1 MATRYGYDKAIG
13 LTGPLSVDWSQVTG
27 ETVKYLNQ
35 LQEKKDTTRKELA
48 TESRELAEQL
58 AKNPYDYTSK
68 YYGFWGKSSNQI
80 MDLMTSLNDN
90 FKNGDISKTDRDIK
104 SANLQGQVEQYI
116 AASQKFSQQEK
127 ERAKNSGPNGVYG
140 AEDIFENEILST
152 ALNYEN
158 IEPLFDPD
166 GHTFNVLVTGSDG
179 VTRIMSGNEV
189 FSSVERPV
197 IGKFDMNK
205 NIKEAF
211 ERINVKTITKADG
224 SVVAGDFVTKQGEE
238 ADNALRNLAQTMI
251 QQPVQLRSM
260 LSTYPISIEE
270 DGEVKN
276 YEFDR
281 EFLPIEAYDIGGK
294 VNMDVVKKLHQANP
308 TIFYRDIQGNY
319 YESDKAKEI
328 GEKYAMEQLSL
339 AAEYKETA
347 AKTESIGD
355 KITKVALYGKKVPE
369 SFIKD
374 YLTPDEYEE
383 YTKFVNKVGG
393 SSAMLKVAT
402 SLYDLINITDED
414 LKDTDKLK
422 NKISSLG
429 DVSITS
435 DIITSGYL
443 GLGVPD
449 SIELNALG
457 SDGLPLTVEL
467 YDTNGNLKSSA
478 KVRAEIVNK
487 LPKLRDIEDINFDL
501 KFVENVESIGQT
513 PAPTPAT
520 TDTPIKNI
528 PPLMDWM
535 RLPENAGKTAVDY
548 MEEFNITPQY

>member
-1 MATRYGYDKAIG
+1 MATRFGYDKAIG
-13 LTGPLSVDWSQVTG
+13 LTGPLSVDWSEVTG

-48 TESRELAEQL
+48 TESRELAQQL

-80 MDLMTSLNDN
+80 MDLMSSLNDN
-90 FKNGDISKTDRDIK
+90 FQSGDISKTDRDIK

-127 ERAKNSGPNGVYG
+127 ERAQNSGPNGTYG

-166 GHTFNVLVTGSDG
+166 SHTFNVLATGSDG
-179 VTRIMSGNEV
+179 VKRIMSGNEV

-197 IGKFDMNK
+197 IGRFDMNK

-211 ERINVKTITKADG
+211 QRINVKTITKADG

-260 LSTYPISIEE
+260 LSSYPISIEE

-281 EFLPIEAYDIGGK
+281 KFLPNEAYDIGGK
-294 VNMDVVKKLHQANP
+294 VNMDVVNKLHKANP

-319 YESDKAKEI
+319 YQSDKAKEI

-339 AAEYKETA
+339 AAEYTEKE
-347 AKTESIGD
+347 AKPAKVISQEPTVDQLLSTVRAITGTGAKPPSALIELVLGEAGLSQEEIDKFKTDYNAEGTSDTSQIIDDAYSWLQSNLRDKSFGENIDKTIEGIQPVLFAFGYDVVKNDDGSIDVLEGEDVIYNIKEDD
-355 KITKVALYGKKVPE
+355 KNAFINLY
-369 SFIKD
+369 
-374 YLTPDEYEE
+374 
-383 YTKFVNKVGG
+383 
-393 SSAMLKVAT
+393 
-402 SLYDLINITDED
+402 
-414 LKDTDKLK
+414 
-422 NKISSLG
+422 NKIA
-429 DVSITS
+429 
-435 DIITSGYL
+435 
-443 GLGVPD
+443 GLQKRTG
-449 SIELNALG
+449 IALA
-457 SDGLPLTVEL
+457 
-467 YDTNGNLKSSA
+467 YSSA
-478 KVRAEIVNK
+478 KLADPSISKKK
-487 LPKLRDIEDINFDL
+487 LP
-501 KFVENVESIGQT
+501 GQ
-513 PAPTPAT
+513 
-520 TDTPIKNI
+520 
-528 PPLMDWM
+528 
-535 RLPENAGKTAVDY
+535 E
-548 MEEFNITPQY
+548 

>member
-211 ERINVKTITKADG
+211 ERINVKTITRADG

-270 DGEVKN
+270 NGEVKN

-328 GEKYAMEQLSL
+328 GEKYAMEQLTL
-339 AAEYKETA
+339 AAEYTEKE
-347 AKTESIGD
+347 AKGEKDISMTD
-355 KITKVALYGKKVPE
+355 KIRNIALYGDKVPIE
-369 SFIKD
+369 FIEET
-374 YLTPDEYEE
+374 LTPEEFQEY
-383 YTKFVNKVGG
+383 KNFVNKSGGRSAIGKVIDELTFMISPDKISDADFQNKDSLEDYLKALETVGVTADVKG
-393 SSAMLKVAT
+393 SGAFGLLSKPL
-402 SLYDLINITDED
+402 SITLTERGGDEGVTIELGD
-414 LKDTDKLK
+414 K
-422 NKISSLG
+422 NKRQVIEEIVRIIPTIRSLE
-429 DVSITS
+429 
-435 DIITSGYL
+435 DI
-443 GLGVPD
+443 
-449 SIELNALG
+449 ALG
-457 SDGLPLTVEL
+457 M
-467 YDTNGNLKSSA
+467 
-478 KVRAEIVNK
+478 KVTQA
-487 LPKLRDIEDINFDL
+487 
-501 KFVENVESIGQT
+501 Q
-513 PAPTPAT
+513 
-520 TDTPIKNI
+520 I
-528 PPLMDWM
+528 PSLSEWS
-535 RLPENAGKTAVDY
+535 RRPENLGKTPLDY
-548 MEEFNITPQY
+548 IQEFNLQTIDE

>member
-48 TESRELAEQL
+48 TESRELAQQL

-90 FKNGDISKTDRDIK
+90 FQNGNISKTDRDIK

-127 ERAKNSGPNGVYG
+127 ERAKNSGPNGMYG

-166 GHTFNVLVTGSDG
+166 SHSFNVLATGSDG

-197 IGKFDMNK
+197 IGRYNMNE
-205 NIKEAF
+205 NIKKAF

-224 SVVAGDFVTKQGEE
+224 SIVAGDFVTTQGEE

-260 LSTYPISIEE
+260 LSSYPISIEE
-270 DGEVKN
+270 DGKVKN

-281 EFLPIEAYDIGGK
+281 EFLPSEAYDIGGK
-294 VNMDVVKKLHQANP
+294 VNMDVVNKLHQENP

-319 YESDKAKEI
+319 YESDRARDI
-328 GEKYAMEQLSL
+328 GEKYAMEQLTL
-339 AAEYKETA
+339 AAEYTKKE
-347 AKTESIGD
+347 
-355 KITKVALYGKKVPE
+355 
-369 SFIKD
+369 
-374 YLTPDEYEE
+374 
-383 YTKFVNKVGG
+383 
-393 SSAMLKVAT
+393 
-402 SLYDLINITDED
+402 
-414 LKDTDKLK
+414 
-422 NKISSLG
+422 
-429 DVSITS
+429 
-435 DIITSGYL
+435 
-443 GLGVPD
+443 
-449 SIELNALG
+449 
-457 SDGLPLTVEL
+457 
-467 YDTNGNLKSSA
+467 A
-478 KVRAEIVNK
+478 KVTTETDDSFNK
-487 LPKLRDIEDINFDL
+487 LRQTINTVKDAGFQPSVKMVRALLKKSGLSQDQINSFTGEFIQKDRDIEEANKKKFSANAQQAFKEWFPNWLSETPPGGAKKYDYNTVVSMFETSPFEIVSEGGSIKVLYDGEEFYDFGQKSVRVPQPNMSAEDKKATFDFFKNKMRAKL
-501 KFVENVESIGQT
+501 GDEESIKIMLT
-513 PAPTPAT
+513 IDPSLRKDILNIEDVNT
-520 TDTPIKNI
+520 TDTS
-528 PPLMDWM
+528 D
-535 RLPENAGKTAVDY
+535 VDY
-548 MEEFNITPQY
+548 SNL